1 MMERAP
7 TWNEGDQRT
16 PMNNRQSGANPIPVT
31 AFRQEDDRKRE
42 EARVATLQAQVDE
55 LRQALRE
62 LASRQVRVEEGLKQY
77 EGGVAQ
83 SRLLLDQMRNEGQQ
97 SLQARALDENRTRQ
111 QIADLEARV
120 DDISRPVRALQAHV
134 AELLETTRRKT
145 DDTGQNQKRFDEL
158 KSAIEHLS
166 AIGDRNAIVAHQL
179 RDTLD
184 MVKGEIDQ
192 VRRDLLRAEDG
203 VRIVDQ
209 EARRRTQE
217 VVDAVETTRG
227 KIDEM
232 RSDIAHSFDL
242 IEEVR
247 GSVGHIDPSFEE
259 LRTNDATL
267 RTDLTRFQ
275 TASVERHETILERY
289 EDLRQEVD
297 GHVADLR
304 TAQDQRV
311 DRLIERIEGIAE
323 MYRDMG
329 MRTGAFA
336 SQLDE
341 LRQTD
346 EMLRRDLWHLNEQ
359 RVRVR
364 LEQIQ
369 QELEL
374 LTGQRRETETGPP
387 AEIRQINRTTIDY

>member
-1 MMERAP
+1 MSS
-7 TWNEGDQRT
+7 
-16 PMNNRQSGANPIPVT
+16 RQSGANPIPV
-31 AFRQEDDRKRE
+31 APFRQEDDRKRD
-42 EARVATLQAQVDE
+42 EARLTTLQNQIDE

-83 SRLLLDQMRNEGQQ
+83 NKLFLDQMRQESTQ
-97 SLQARALDENRTRQ
+97 SLQARSLDENRTRQ
-111 QIADLEARV
+111 QIVDMESRL

-134 AELLETTRRKT
+134 SELLEASRRKT
-145 DDTGQNQKRFDEL
+145 DDSGQNLKRYEEL

-166 AIGDRNAIVAHQL
+166 AVGDRNAIVAHQL

-184 MVKGEIDQ
+184 LVKGEIDQ
-192 VRRDLLRAEDG
+192 VRRDVLRNEDG
-203 VRIVDQ
+203 IRIVDQ

-217 VVDAVETTRG
+217 VVETLETTSAR
-227 KIDEM
+227 IDEM

-242 IEEVR
+242 IEETR
-247 GSVGHIDPSFEE
+247 ASIGHIDPSFEE
-259 LRTNDATL
+259 LRSNDASL
-267 RTDLTRFQ
+267 RQDMTRFQ
-275 TASVERHETILERY
+275 AQSVERHETILERY

-304 TAQDQRV
+304 TAQDQRI

-329 MRTGAFA
+329 NRTGALA
-336 SQLDE
+336 QHLDE

-359 RVRVR
+359 RVRTR

-369 QELEL
+369 QELET
-374 LTGQRRETETGPP
+374 LTGQRRDTDTSPP
-387 AEIRQINRTTIDY
+387 PEIRQINQVNRNTFDY

>member
-1 MMERAP
+1 MSS
-7 TWNEGDQRT
+7 
-16 PMNNRQSGANPIPVT
+16 RQTGANPIPVT
-31 AFRQEDDRKRE
+31 AFRQEDDRKRD
-42 EARVATLQAQVDE
+42 EARLVTLQNQIDE

-83 SRLLLDQMRNEGQQ
+83 NKLLLDQMRQDATQ
-97 SLQARALDENRTRQ
+97 SLQARSLDENRTRQ
-111 QIADLEARV
+111 QIADMEARL

-134 AELLETTRRKT
+134 SELLEASRRKT
-145 DDTGQNQKRFDEL
+145 DDTGQNQKRYEEV
-158 KSAIEHLS
+158 KSALEHLS
-166 AIGDRNAIVAHQL
+166 AVGDRNAIIAHQL

-184 MVKGEIDQ
+184 LVKGEIDQ
-192 VRRDLLRAEDG
+192 VRRDVLRNEDG

-217 VVDAVETTRG
+217 VVEVADATRAR
-227 KIDEM
+227 IDEM
-232 RSDIAHSFDL
+232 RSDITHSFDL
-242 IEEVR
+242 IEEIR
-247 GSVGHIDPSFEE
+247 ATVGHIDPSFEE
-259 LRTNDATL
+259 LRSNNAAL
-267 RTDLTRFQ
+267 RQDLTRFQ
-275 TASVERHETILERY
+275 AQSVERHETILERY

-304 TAQDQRV
+304 TAQDQRI

-329 MRTGAFA
+329 NRTGALA
-336 SQLDE
+336 QHLDE

-346 EMLRRDLWHLNEQ
+346 DMLRRDLWHLNEQ
-359 RVRVR
+359 RVRTR

-369 QELEL
+369 QELEI
-374 LTGQRRETETGPP
+374 LTGQRRETDSGPP
-387 AEIRQINRTTIDY
+387 AEIRQINQATRDTFDY

>member
-1 MMERAP
+1 
-7 TWNEGDQRT
+7 
-16 PMNNRQSGANPIPVT
+16 
-31 AFRQEDDRKRE
+31 
-42 EARVATLQAQVDE
+42 
-55 LRQALRE
+55 
-62 LASRQVRVEEGLKQY
+62 
-77 EGGVAQ
+77 
-83 SRLLLDQMRNEGQQ
+83 
-97 SLQARALDENRTRQ
+97 
-111 QIADLEARV
+111 
-120 DDISRPVRALQAHV
+120 
-134 AELLETTRRKT
+134 
-145 DDTGQNQKRFDEL
+145 
-158 KSAIEHLS
+158 
-166 AIGDRNAIVAHQL
+166 
-179 RDTLD
+179 
-184 MVKGEIDQ
+184 
-192 VRRDLLRAEDG
+192 
-203 VRIVDQ
+203 
-209 EARRRTQE
+209 
-217 VVDAVETTRG
+217 
-227 KIDEM
+227 
-232 RSDIAHSFDL
+232 
-242 IEEVR
+242 
-247 GSVGHIDPSFEE
+247 
-259 LRTNDATL
+259 
-267 RTDLTRFQ
+267 LTRFQ
-275 TASVERHETILERY
+275 GQSVERHETILERY

-369 QELEL
+369 QELEI